1 MANDCAWFRCR
12 CVSTNLLHVSRA
24 AGPPPPPDQQH
35 LVRQPCAS
43 QRPQSQIVATWLL
56 GSRLPGDC
64 GEPRSQHRL
73 TPRAMPAQH
82 IFFEY
87 EEYRQKLLAARTDGR
102 ELLAR
107 GLSRGAPAAA
117 AQ

>member
-1 MANDCAWFRCR
+1 
-12 CVSTNLLHVSRA
+12 
-24 AGPPPPPDQQH
+24 
-35 LVRQPCAS
+35 
-43 QRPQSQIVATWLL
+43 
-56 GSRLPGDC
+56 
-64 GEPRSQHRL
+64 
-73 TPRAMPAQH
+73 MPAQH